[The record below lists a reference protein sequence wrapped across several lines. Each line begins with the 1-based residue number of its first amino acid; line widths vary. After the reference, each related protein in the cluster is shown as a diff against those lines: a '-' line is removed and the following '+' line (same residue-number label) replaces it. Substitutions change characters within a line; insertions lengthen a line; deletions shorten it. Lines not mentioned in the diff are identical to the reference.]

1 MGQKNTAGN
10 FDVTMGSYDGAEVCE
25 LVRVYILS
33 LLANRV
39 DKEDTGLYRDDG
51 LVIVR
56 NLTGPQTDKTRKDII
71 KIFKEIGF
79 KIEIKTNLKQVDFLD
94 VTFNLNNSTYQPYKK
109 EDNQLLYIN
118 TSSSHPPSIIKQIP
132 TSIS

>member
-1 MGQKNTAGN
+1 
-10 FDVTMGSYDGAEVCE
+10 MGSYDGAEVGE
-25 LVRVYILS
+25 LVGVYILS
-33 LLANRV
+33 LLTNRV
-39 DKEDTGLYRDDG
+39 DKEDTGMYRDDG

-71 KIFKEIGF
+71 KSFKEIGF

-109 EDNQLLYIN
+109 KT
-118 TSSSHPPSIIKQIP
+118 TSYF
-132 TSIS
+132 TSTGHQTTLHQ